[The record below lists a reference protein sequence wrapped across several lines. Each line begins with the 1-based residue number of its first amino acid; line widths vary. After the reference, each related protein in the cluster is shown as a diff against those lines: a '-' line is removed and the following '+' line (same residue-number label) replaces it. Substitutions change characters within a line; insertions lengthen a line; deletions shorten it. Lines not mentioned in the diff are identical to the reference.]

1 MKTASAENQADSGA
15 GRTTRRL
22 RWRKPSPSGLRR
34 FAALAAVVVVIAASV
49 VLWGLFRGTSQSDE
63 KPGLFTVRRG
73 ALTISVIESGDIKA
87 INSVDIKSEVEGRT
101 TIISIVAEGTNIT
114 QEDVNSG
121 KILAKLDSSQI
132 EQKFTQQQVTFLSA
146 EASYAEAKE
155 SLEIQKKQNESDI
168 KQGQLKV
175 RFAMMDLKKY
185 LGDRLAEVMISKIAN
200 PGIEHAGIE
209 SFLDDINNHSSLGGE
224 TLQRLRDLDGDI
236 YLKRQELELAKTKLE
251 WTEKLHEK
259 EYIPR
264 NELEADRLDKER
276 RGIALEKANTA
287 KELFVKYEFPKE
299 AEKRLSDYDEAGREL
314 ERTEARARSRLA
326 QAEAKLKSNE
336 ATYSLQKTLLE
347 KLQKQLAACTIKA
360 PIPGQVVYSSSMMDT
375 WMRRNQPIE
384 VGAQVNELQKIIS
397 IPDTSE
403 MKVEVKIHETWVD
416 KIQAG
421 QEAKITVA
429 AFPDRTFTGKVLKK
443 APLADPEEWLNP
455 DLKVYSA
462 DVSIDGTYDFIKT
475 GMSAKAEI
483 IIDQLQDVLSVP
495 LQAVVTQ
502 DGQKI
507 CYVMT
512 DSAPEKR
519 QVQTGAF
526 NDNFVEIT
534 SGLAP
539 GDMVLLSPPRVGE
552 SEKSREKK

>member
-1 MKTASAENQADSGA
+1 
-15 GRTTRRL
+15 
-22 RWRKPSPSGLRR
+22 
-34 FAALAAVVVVIAASV
+34 
-49 VLWGLFRGTSQSDE
+49 
-63 KPGLFTVRRG
+63 
-73 ALTISVIESGDIKA
+73 
-87 INSVDIKSEVEGRT
+87 
-101 TIISIVAEGTNIT
+101 
-114 QEDVNSG
+114 
-121 KILAKLDSSQI
+121 
-132 EQKFTQQQVTFLSA
+132 
-146 EASYAEAKE
+146 
-155 SLEIQKKQNESDI
+155 
-168 KQGQLKV
+168 
-175 RFAMMDLKKY
+175 
-185 LGDRLAEVMISKIAN
+185 
-200 PGIEHAGIE
+200 
-209 SFLDDINNHSSLGGE
+209 
-224 TLQRLRDLDGDI
+224 
-236 YLKRQELELAKTKLE
+236 
-251 WTEKLHEK
+251 
-259 EYIPR
+259 
-264 NELEADRLDKER
+264 
-276 RGIALEKANTA
+276 
-287 KELFVKYEFPKE
+287 
-299 AEKRLSDYDEAGREL
+299 
-314 ERTEARARSRLA
+314 
-326 QAEAKLKSNE
+326 
-336 ATYSLQKTLLE
+336 
-347 KLQKQLAACTIKA
+347 
-360 PIPGQVVYSSSMMDT
+360 
-375 WMRRNQPIE
+375 
-384 VGAQVNELQKIIS
+384 
-397 IPDTSE
+397 

-416 KIQAG
+416 KIQPG

-462 DVSIDGTYDFIKT
+462 DVRIDGTYDFIKT